1 MKKGDFIWF
10 AALCAVS
17 AFLLVPSLH
26 EIFVTQT
33 KVHPYLMGFAKF
45 AILATMGEL
54 LSLRILFG
62 KWTKP
67 IGMAYKTIIWG
78 IIGMCIVLMF
88 GLFSSGV
95 AGLETQG
102 LLFKASGFFG
112 ALFTAFFISAF
123 MNLTFAPVFMATHR
137 FTDTYIDMRAENKG
151 VTSTQVLDT
160 IDWKGFIRF
169 VVGKTLPFF
178 WIPAHTATFLLPPQ
192 YRVIAAAYLSI
203 ALGLILAYARRKKSN

>member
-1 MKKGDFIWF
+1 MKKDDFIWF

-33 KVHPYLMGFAKF
+33 KAHPYLMGFAKF

-67 IGMAYKTIIWG
+67 IGMAYKILIWG
-78 IIGMCIVLMF
+78 IIGMLIVLMF

-95 AGLETQG
+95 AGLEAQG
-102 LLFKASGFFG
+102 LLFTAPGFIG

-137 FTDTYIDMRAENKG
+137 FTDTYIDMKAENKY
-151 VTSTQVLDT
+151 VTPAQVVDA

-169 VVGKTLPFF
+169 VVGKTVPFF
-178 WIPAHTATFLLPPQ
+178 WIPAHTATFLLPPT